1 MNVFNDY
8 SKYIISK
15 SLDINTLTTFLKA
28 FPIIQLYH
36 KSIDIPFNVSIFMNL
51 KIIKNNIN
59 VFPVLKYINIIY
71 YSSNINNDNIITI
84 NKIYDYINKNKNK
97 NYFKNINIKFN
108 FIQEEIFIHNN
119 KNNFIEFIKDK
130 CISENKFYEIID
142 LNLNN
147 INNIKILNLNLNN
160 EKYIPIYS
168 FNDIKYSDLY
178 KIEKIMNLNSNKNL
192 YFTIDNNPCKF
203 NNFNELNKS
212 IIWNL
217 YYDSYTFNY

>member
-59 VFPVLKYINIIY
+59 VFTFLKYINIIY
-71 YSSNINNDNIITI
+71 YSPNINDDNIIII
-84 NKIYDYINKNKNK
+84 NKIYDYVHKNK

-108 FIQEEIFIHNN
+108 FIQKEIFITNIKN
-119 KNNFIEFIKDK
+119 NNFIEFIKDK